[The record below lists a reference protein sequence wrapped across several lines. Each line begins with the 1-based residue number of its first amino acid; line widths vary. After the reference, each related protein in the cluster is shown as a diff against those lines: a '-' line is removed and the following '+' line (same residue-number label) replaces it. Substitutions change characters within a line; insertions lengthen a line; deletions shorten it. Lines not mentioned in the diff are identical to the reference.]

1 MKRLKRL
8 IAWVIKMSIWVN
20 LSRLIIDGLGS
31 DGINSWLKPRVIN
44 RKLTWISRGMKSL
57 IVC

>member
-31 DGINSWLKPRVIN
+31 DGINSWL
-44 RKLTWISRGMKSL
+44 
-57 IVC
+57 